1 MWFNEVLDVVSTRP
15 PMHQTLAAREKLQN
29 KATCGR
35 PRHSSLLTAYAPT
48 SPPSITLLPLLCE
61 PRSVPQSIQNCLF
74 YPWFTCTMTDSVC
87 TTIALGHSN
96 PDITIAHGTTGWA
109 AGLVREK
116 RKRMSLDGEEEAG
129 IRKKARQDSDA
140 LVKRT
145 APEGLV
151 DICCRKQSFLVRDW
165 HVVSID
171 SVVISV
177 TDHTQALNNR
187 PVLAETIQELEK
199 ILSESRDP
207 VTVSLSDFTQALEIQ
222 NHPYL
227 VEAIQ
232 QLKKMLSKSRG
243 PVMVSDSFLAQAID
257 ILRNYQ
263 VLVEATQQL
272 EKILSGSGDAHI
284 PASKILSRLSSAE
297 MVLLSCTTTFDR
309 EDLSTLNG
317 WQRSGNWFDEKEEKA
332 FCLKFNSFMP
342 GRWDPGDIIDKW
354 ATFYKVCHSQ
364 AGIAV

>member
-1 MWFNEVLDVVSTRP
+1 MAPTRP
-15 PMHQTLAAREKLQN
+15 RIPHTPAITGEKLQN
-29 KATCGR
+29 KASCVR
-35 PRHSSLLTAYAPT
+35 PRHSSLLTAPVPT
-48 SPPSITLLPLLCE
+48 SPLTSITLLPLLCE
-61 PRSVPQSIQNCLF
+61 PQSVPQSIQNCLF
-74 YPWFTCTMTDSVC
+74 HPWFTCTMTDRVC
-87 TTIALGHSN
+87 TTMALGHSK
-96 PDITIAHGTTGWA
+96 PDDTTIAHGTTGRA
-109 AGLVREK
+109 AGVVREK
-116 RKRMSLDGEEEAG
+116 RKRMSLNGEEEAG

-140 LVKRT
+140 LVKQT

-187 PVLAETIQELEK
+187 PVLAETIQEREK
-199 ILSESRDP
+199 ILSESSDP

-227 VEAIQ
+227 VEAMQ
-232 QLKKMLSKSRG
+232 QLEKMLSKSRG
-243 PVMVSDSFLAQAID
+243 RVMVSDSFLSQAID
-257 ILRNYQ
+257 ILRNSQ
-263 VLVEATQQL
+263 ALAEATQQL
-272 EKILSGSGDAHI
+272 GKILSGSRDARI
-284 PASKILSRLSSAE
+284 LASKILSRLSSAE
-297 MVLLSCTTTFDR
+297 MVLLSCTTTFNR
-309 EDLSTLNG
+309 EDLSTLTD
-317 WQRSGNWFDEKEEKA
+317 WQRSGNWFDEKEEKD
-332 FCLKFNSFMP
+332 FCLKFSYFMP